1 MVAANDRHVNTS
13 RTIQRVMAASAIA
26 LALTSLARPHEVRAE
41 SKYSDQ
47 LCPRAAAPVTKFTAL
62 ANNNDTTVVAA
73 IDAANEAIAAYKIC
87 SSEFLANGATEFRH
101 YADVRQAQFAY
112 EIGHFQRLTDEKI
125 AAKQSLASAIDL
137 TKETIDWTS
146 GAQNVYRSNGTSGSG
161 STHAG
166 PARPSTYH
174 DTAVAVRDAAQKEL
188 DEMAAPVVTA
198 SPSAGA
204 SKAP

>member
-1 MVAANDRHVNTS
+1 
-13 RTIQRVMAASAIA
+13 MAASAFALVIA
-26 LALTSLARPHEVRAE
+26 SLSHEVRAE
-41 SKYSDQ
+41 AKYSDQ

-62 ANNNDTTVVAA
+62 ASNNDTTVVAV
-73 IDAANEAIAAYKIC
+73 IDAANEAIAAYRVC

-101 YADVRQAQFAY
+101 YADVRQAQFVF

-125 AAKQSLASAIDL
+125 AAKQSLTQAIDL
-137 TKETIDWTS
+137 TKETIDWSS
-146 GAQNVYRSNGTSGSG
+146 GSQNVYRSNGTSGSG

-188 DEMAAPVVTA
+188 DDLTAPNAATSPATA
-198 SPSAGA
+198 AT
-204 SKAP
+204 KAP

>member
-1 MVAANDRHVNTS
+1 MVANICHVKTS
-13 RTIQRVMAASAIA
+13 TTIPRIMAASAFALVIA
-26 LALTSLARPHEVRAE
+26 SLSHEVRAE
-41 SKYSDQ
+41 AKYSDQ

-62 ANNNDTTVVAA
+62 ASNNDTTVVAV
-73 IDAANEAIAAYKIC
+73 IDAANEAIAAYRVC

-101 YADVRQAQFAY
+101 YADVRQAQFVF

-125 AAKQSLASAIDL
+125 AAKQSLTQAIDL
-137 TKETIDWTS
+137 TKETIDWSS
-146 GAQNVYRSNGTSGSG
+146 GSQNVYRSNGTSGSG

-188 DEMAAPVVTA
+188 DDLTAPNAATSPATA
-198 SPSAGA
+198 AT
-204 SKAP
+204 KAP

>member
-1 MVAANDRHVNTS
+1 MAANTLHVKTS
-13 RTIQRVMAASAIA
+13 TMIQRVIVASTIAIA
-26 LALTSLARPHEVRAE
+26 MTSLVRPHEARAE
-41 SKYSDQ
+41 ANYSDR

-62 ANNNDTTVVAA
+62 ASNNDSTVVAV
-73 IDAANEAIAAYKIC
+73 IDAANEAVAAYKIC

-101 YADVRQAQFAY
+101 YADVRQAQFTY

-125 AAKQSLASAIDL
+125 AAKQSLASAIAL

-174 DTAVAVRDAAQKEL
+174 DTAVAVRDASQKEL
-188 DEMAAPVVTA
+188 DELTITTTVMPPAAAATK
-198 SPSAGA
+198 SQ
-204 SKAP
+204 

>member
-1 MVAANDRHVNTS
+1 MVVSAFAL
-13 RTIQRVMAASAIA
+13 AIA
-26 LALTSLARPHEVRAE
+26 SFAQPHEVRAE
-41 SKYSDQ
+41 SKFSDP
-47 LCPRAAAPVTKFTAL
+47 LCPRAAAPVSKFTAL
-62 ANNNDTTVVAA
+62 ASNNDTTVVAV
-73 IDAANEAIAAYKIC
+73 INAANEAIAAYKIC

-101 YADVRQAQFAY
+101 YADVRQAQFTF
-112 EIGHFQRLTDEKI
+112 EIGHFQRLTDDKV

-146 GAQNVYRSNGTSGSG
+146 GAQSVYRSNGTGGSG

-188 DEMAAPVVTA
+188 DALAAPTA
-198 SPSAGA
+198 VMPPAA
-204 SKAP
+204 AATKAP